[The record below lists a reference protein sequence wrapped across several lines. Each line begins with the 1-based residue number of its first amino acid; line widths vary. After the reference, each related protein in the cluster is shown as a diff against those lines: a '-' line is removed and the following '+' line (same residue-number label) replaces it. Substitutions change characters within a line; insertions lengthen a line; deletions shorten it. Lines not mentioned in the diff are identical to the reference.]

1 MLRKNGKL
9 KKKKKRKEKKEINLS
24 PSGWKRA
31 EEVKKISVILAPGKN
46 VAFLPLWGK
55 SFSSCMAFIAYHN
68 IYLLRPRVSNS
79 I

>member
-9 KKKKKRKEKKEINLS
+9 KKKKEKKEINLS
-24 PSGWKRA
+24 PSAWKRA